1 MSLFFS
7 ARVATAVI
15 AVIAIAL
22 FFTSVSFSQAN
33 DNNAVRSVQAEV
45 RRRIIDE
52 NPGGSSAVTFEND
65 AVVSIHDR
73 NSFRVA
79 GNGRYRSGRSNWRV
93 FSYEGLVNR
102 RGGSVTSAQYL
113 FSNYPVPDLPPG
125 QRDHEMVWSGNVDA
139 VVRIRIRGRS
149 ATVRT
154 VSGRIPTGVNYDFF
168 EALPNR
174 PVNVSVR
181 RKEGRGR
188 VEIIEQPDR
197 QNNYTAVIE
206 VRDDRGGTDFYSFEL
221 DWNSNEGNPPGGGC
235 QMQWEGNVDGVIQI
249 SIRDTTA
256 TYRTIS
262 GRNPTF
268 VRTNF
273 VGRLPRRE
281 VEVTVSPIEGRGNVT
296 VIEQPNRS
304 NGFTAVIQVSDPRG
318 GADRYAFTLDW
329 DTRRGDDNPSE
340 ARMSWSGSV
349 DAVVT
354 VSIRGRTATARTVSG
369 QTVSNVRYNFYYALP
384 NRNVTV
390 EVDKREGRG
399 EVRVIQ
405 QPNRQNNYTA
415 VIEIRDPRGGRDDY
429 EFELNW

>member
-1 MSLFFS
+1 M
-7 ARVATAVI
+7 AVI
-15 AVIAIAL
+15 AVIT
-22 FFTSVSFSQAN
+22 FTSFSSTVSFAQAN
-33 DNNAVRSVQAEV
+33 VNNAVKSVQAEV
-45 RRRIIDE
+45 RSRIINE
-52 NPGGSSAVTFEND
+52 NPGGNSAVTFEND

-73 NSFRVA
+73 NNFRVA
-79 GNGRYRSGRSNWRV
+79 GNGSYRNGRSNWRV

-102 RGGSVTSAQYL
+102 RYGGVSNVQYQ
-113 FSNYPVPDLPPG
+113 FSNYPVPNLPPG
-125 QRDHEMVWSGNVDA
+125 QRDYEMVWSGNVDA
-139 VVRIRIRGRS
+139 VVRIRIKGRS
-149 ATVRT
+149 ATVNT
-154 VSGRIPTGVNYDFF
+154 VSGRTPTGVNYDFF

-181 RKEGRGR
+181 RRDGRGR

-206 VRDDRGGTDFYSFEL
+206 IRDDRGGTDFYSFEL
-221 DWNSNEGNPPGGGC
+221 DWNSNEGNPTGGGV
-235 QMQWEGNVDGVIQI
+235 QMQWEGNVDDVIQI
-249 SIRDTTA
+249 SVRDTSA

-273 VGRLPRRE
+273 VGRLPGRE
-281 VEVTVSPIEGRGNVT
+281 VQVTVIPVEGRGTVT

-318 GADRYAFTLDW
+318 GADRYAFNLDW
-329 DTRRGDDNPSE
+329 ETRRGGDNPSG

-349 DAVVT
+349 DAIAT

-369 QTVSNVRYNFYYALP
+369 QNVSNVRYNFLYALP
-384 NRNVTV
+384 NRHVNV

-399 EVRVIQ
+399 DVRVIQ
-405 QPNRQNNYTA
+405 QPSRQNNYTA

-429 EFELNW
+429 EFELYW